1 MSEKNK
7 PLSGLSDFSLLSPFT
22 CWICGVE
29 ESLGSS
35 EITWIFGDGGKSV
48 RASIQFCVCRK
59 CWGRDLDEL
68 AAIAAHKNPGKDRFL
83 VRRIVEN
90 NLLAHEG
97 SPS

>member
-1 MSEKNK
+1 
-7 PLSGLSDFSLLSPFT
+7 
-22 CWICGVE
+22 
-29 ESLGSS
+29 
-35 EITWIFGDGGKSV
+35 
-48 RASIQFCVCRK
+48 
-59 CWGRDLDEL
+59 L